1 MSNSAQDVVM
11 NGCGGGVLLNGG
23 HNVLISHMTNYYSYH
38 SGVLLINT
46 TGSIDIESAS
56 FSGPNTALYV
66 EHYNT
71 NMLRSL
77 SMNLESGFLLSLM
90 YTCESPVMKQ

>member
-1 MSNSAQDVVM
+1 M
-11 NGCGGGVLLNGG
+11 LLNGG
-23 HNVLISHMTNYYSYH
+23 HNVLISHMTNYYSYR

-71 NMLRSL
+71 NMLC
-77 SMNLESGFLLSLM
+77 FLITEFRIRFSTFIDVHM
-90 YTCESPVMKQ
+90 